1 MWQRRGV
8 TRVAVVGLGLAML
21 LAAPALASSPPL
33 DLWPYR
39 AVTHDWYDVKLGWGG
54 IVLQQHSMPQH
65 GREGNPGLG
74 CAAYLI
80 YGSRWNKPAG
90 SRLFRGKSPTQNN
103 G

>member
-1 MWQRRGV
+1 LPIRRTEIGW
-8 TRVAVVGLGLAML
+8 RVLVLSTADDI
-21 LAAPALASSPPL
+21 S
-33 DLWPYR
+33 YR
-39 AVTHDWYDVKLGWGG
+39 AVTDDWYDVKPGWSG

-65 GREGNPGLG
+65 RREGNPGLG

-80 YGSRWNKPAG
+80 YGSGWNKPAG